1 MDVKILITGG
11 SGFIGTNLVQ
21 YYLDKNIS
29 VLNIDIKKP
38 RNINHINYY
47 RRVDICD
54 KRELVDCM
62 LEFRP
67 SHIIHLAARTDL
79 DGSSLDD
86 YKANTLG
93 VSNML
98 EAISTVDSIVKT
110 IFASSMLVCK
120 AGYKPVNYND
130 YKPTTIYGES
140 KVASEEYIKANLAI
154 NSNWN
159 IIRPTSIWGP
169 WFGTPYRN
177 FFDLIVKNR
186 YVNIKATAANK
197 TFGFVGNAVFQIN
210 ELLFSQ
216 DRSLDRK
223 SFYIGDNPCV
233 NISEWANEI
242 LRALGRKPAI
252 EFPLYLFKSLAYLG
266 DLMGLIGVKFPMN
279 SFRLRNMT
287 TNNIQNL
294 DDLYDNIGPP
304 PFSREEGIKLTLNWM
319 ITDR

>member
-1 MDVKILITGG
+1 LDVKILITGG

-21 YYLDKNIS
+21 YYLDKNII

-98 EAISTVDSIVKT
+98 EAISSVDSIVKT

-186 YVNIKATAANK
+186 YVNIKVTAANK

-252 EFPLYLFKSLAYLG
+252 EFPLYLFKSLAYFG
-266 DLMGLIGVKFPMN
+266 DLMGFIGVKFPMN